1 MSSSASQ
8 QSPTPSPP
16 APLPLRAIRFRRPRR
31 SLAIP
36 PLRGLL
42 PLILLLVVWQ
52 LLSHGQSAYYP
63 RPSLWWEGIEREWQS
78 GELKPAIE
86 ATLQSLVLA
95 LAISTV
101 LGSLLGILIGRSRP
115 ADRALGPFL
124 EFCRF
129 LPAAAVVPI
138 AVLAVGYTERMKV
151 FVVVFAA
158 IWPILL
164 QVRSTV
170 RNQSPLL
177 LDVARSLHLSRL
189 RILWQ
194 VMLPSLVPSIMLGL
208 RVAAPIALVVVLL
221 VEIVT
226 QVPGLGSLISTA
238 QRTFDAATAYGMLA
252 IVGVIGIA
260 INALLAALEGWL
272 LRYRP
277 DGS

>member
-1 MSSSASQ
+1 MSSSTAPE
-8 QSPTPSPP
+8 SP
-16 APLPLRAIRFRRPRR
+16 AQAALPLRAKRFRRPRR
-31 SLAIP
+31 SLSIP

-42 PLILLLVVWQ
+42 PLVVLLVVWQ

-63 RPSLWWEGIEREWQS
+63 RPSLWWEGIS
-78 GELKPAIE
+78 GEWESGALKPAIE
-86 ATLQSLVLA
+86 ATLKSFLLA
-95 LAISTV
+95 LVVSTV
-101 LGSLLGILIGRSRP
+101 LGSLLGILIGRGRRV
-115 ADRALGPFL
+115 DRALGPFL

-138 AVLAVGYTERMKV
+138 AVLAVGYTEKMKI

-164 QVRSTV
+164 QVRSAT
-170 RNQSPLL
+170 RSQSPLL
-177 LDVARSLHLSRL
+177 LDVARSLHLGRFRTL
-189 RILWQ
+189 CQ
-194 VMLPSLVPSIMLGL
+194 VMLPALVPSIMLGL

-226 QVPGLGSLISTA
+226 QVPGLGSLISNA
-238 QRTFDAATAYGMLA
+238 QRTFDAATAYGLLA

-260 INALLAALEGWL
+260 VNAVLAALEGWL